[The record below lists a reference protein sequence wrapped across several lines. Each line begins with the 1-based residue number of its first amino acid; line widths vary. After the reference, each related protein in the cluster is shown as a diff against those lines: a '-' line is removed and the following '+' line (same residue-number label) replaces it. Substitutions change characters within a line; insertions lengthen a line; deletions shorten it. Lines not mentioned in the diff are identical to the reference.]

1 MRKVHYYVVAYW
13 SEIPKV
19 MSSQSFVV
27 TGEEQLAVGINDLIS
42 QKLKKLKIQITRLTA
57 EEIKEGGWNI

>member
-1 MRKVHYYVVAYW
+1 MRKVHYYVVAYC
-13 SEIPKV
+13 EIEK
-19 MSSQSFVV
+19 MRSSQSFVV

-42 QKLKKLKIQITRLTA
+42 QKLKKLKIQIHRLTA